1 MALEEVLARW
11 TEWEIDHEAAEMART
26 STVRGWKRLPARMR
40 AASIGDEQTGAHV
53 KAWPRRTNRK
63 SRCTM
68 PRIILVLVIAT
79 SALIATRPGRA
90 EETAA
95 TDALKPGDVLNA
107 SNWKK
112 AEGLLPPEILK
123 HYQNGDYVNPDRR
136 LARRTSATWP
146 PDFLASTEKNAGQ
159 FDVDDAGTI
168 IEKGSGKQ
176 PPYILGLPFPVID
189 RADPKAGTKVLWNH
203 YYARWYVG
211 SIHAESQLNWVAPKG
226 LERRGDVI
234 ADFEYY
240 DGVPEAVRRPN
251 PDNFNARF
259 LAVTVA
265 PVDLNGTAS
274 LSWRY
279 RDPNTRDSTWA
290 FVPAL
295 RRVRAVSPANRSDG
309 FLGSD
314 MSQDDGPFFDGKT
327 EDFTWTLKDEVDQLR
342 LVDPLSLKGQGEL
355 VWLPGGGWRTN
366 WPDLK
371 FLGYMDPQ
379 WKGVAWA
386 PVTGALAKRRVWV
399 IEGMPKDRY
408 YLYGR
413 IELYIDKVTFQG
425 AWNRKFSWQGEL
437 LNTLQVLSRGR
448 DESVHATRWHRS
460 TISEPPTWP
469 SSAPRTSRST
479 RRPSPGSSRTRRAGL
494 TFAWR
499 FRPTCST

>member
-1 MALEEVLARW
+1 MALHSESSAPAAISGGRRGARQSWSLLLIGALAIGSTRLAWAQTPAAGDGLQPGEVL
-11 TEWEIDHEAAEMART
+11 
-26 STVRGWKRLPARMR
+26 
-40 AASIGDEQTGAHV
+40 
-53 KAWPRRTNRK
+53 N
-63 SRCTM
+63 
-68 PRIILVLVIAT
+68 
-79 SALIATRPGRA
+79 
-90 EETAA
+90 ET
-95 TDALKPGDVLNA
+95 
-107 SNWKK
+107 NWKK
-112 AEGLLPPEILK
+112 AEGLLPPEILR
-123 HYQNGDYVNPDRR
+123 HYQHGEYANPIVDWPPEQF
-136 LARRTSATWP
+136 AWP

-176 PPYILGLPFPVID
+176 PPYILGHPFPVID
-189 RADPKAGTKVLWNH
+189 RGDPKAGTKVLWN
-203 YYARWYVG
+203 YYYSGWYIG
-211 SIHAESQLNWVAPKG
+211 SIHAESQLNWVAPKS

-240 DGVPEAVRRPN
+240 DGVRESERRPN
-251 PDNFNARF
+251 PDNLNARF

-279 RDPNTRDSTWA
+279 RDPETRDSTWA

-314 MSQDDGPFFDGKT
+314 MSQDDGPFFDGKAQ
-327 EDFTWTLKDEVDQLR
+327 DFTWALTGEVDQLR
-342 LVDPLSLKGQGEL
+342 LVDPLGLKGEGNL
-355 VWLPGGGWRTN
+355 VWLPSGGWRTN

-386 PVTGALAKRRVWV
+386 PLTAALAKRRVWV
-399 IEGMPKDRY
+399 VEGKPKDRY

-437 LNTLQVLSRGR
+437 LNTLQVLSGGAAKPFTRPDGKV
-448 DESVHATRWHRS
+448 DYLGATNMAFQCAENVKVNQATVAGIKSDPKGGFDVRV
-460 TISEPPTWP
+460 TFPPNLFDVN
-469 SSAPRTSRST
+469 SLSRF
-479 RRPSPGSSRTRRAGL
+479 GK
-494 TFAWR
+494 
-499 FRPTCST
+499 